1 MNGKVVAVSEEGW
14 TVVIEEKVTVIFENG
29 KVIAN
34 GEAESEAE
42 PSSAASGG
50 EVVSEAIAPV
60 SVKVNGESVAV
71 TFDGIASLVNH
82 QHIIA
87 TEGGLLLDSNGEEVY
102 MTFDGITSNKNGLL
116 FISSLF
122 FCFVVASLYIRIFH

>member
-1 MNGKVVAVSEEGW
+1 M
-14 TVVIEEKVTVIFENG
+14 TVIFENG

-60 SVKVNGESVAV
+60 SVEVN
-71 TFDGIASLVNH
+71 
-82 QHIIA
+82 
-87 TEGGLLLDSNGEEVY
+87 
-102 MTFDGITSNKNGLL
+102 
-116 FISSLF
+116 
-122 FCFVVASLYIRIFH
+122 

>member
-1 MNGKVVAVSEEGW
+1 M
-14 TVVIEEKVTVIFENG
+14 
-29 KVIAN
+29 IAN

-71 TFDGIASLVNH
+71 TFDGTVSLVNF
-82 QHIIA
+82 QWLVG
-87 TEGGLLLDSNGEEVY
+87 TEWGLILESDGEVFV
-102 MTFDGITSNKNGLL
+102 TFDGKNVIVNGEKVGVSETIGESDVL
-116 FISSLF
+116 SGVGDES
-122 FCFVVASLYIRIFH
+122 VDGWNNQ